1 MNMLY
6 DILEFF
12 LKVFLGTSLVISL
25 VIITFIFI
33 FAVAYLFPFIII
45 GVGIYTL
52 WDYISDRRHLKIS

>member
-12 LKVFLGTSLVISL
+12 LKVFLGTLL
-25 VIITFIFI
+25 GIITFMSI
-33 FAVAYLFPFIII
+33 FAVVYLFPFIII

>member
-12 LKVFLGTSLVISL
+12 LKVFLGTSLVI
-25 VIITFIFI
+25 ITFMSI
-33 FAVAYLFPFIII
+33 FALAYLFPFIII
-45 GVGIYTL
+45 GVGIYAL

>member
-12 LKVFLGTSLVISL
+12 LKVFLGTSLVI
-25 VIITFIFI
+25 ITFMSI
-33 FAVAYLFPFIII
+33 FAVVYLFPFIII

-52 WDYISDRRHLKIS
+52 WDYISDRRRHMKIS

>member
-12 LKVFLGTSLVISL
+12 LKVFLVTSL
-25 VIITFIFI
+25 VIITFMFI

-45 GVGIYTL
+45 GVGIYAL